1 MPLDAVTAVAKPGTP
16 PPATPAARTDALVR
30 AVVWTLTN
38 SREFLFVQ

>member
-1 MPLDAVTAVAKPGTP
+1 VTAVARPGAAS
-16 PPATPAARTDALVR
+16 PPASPAAKTDALVR